1 VVLYPLSV
9 ENPASGWSHGRA
21 RAVWGLGN
29 LRRYVFSG
37 LAVVSALQGGWIGLA
52 TPRRLHQPSSMADR
66 DAESF
71 AESSLG
77 FEAVIR
83 RVR

>member
-1 VVLYPLSV
+1 
-9 ENPASGWSHGRA
+9 
-21 RAVWGLGN
+21 
-29 LRRYVFSG
+29 VFSG